1 MVYMFGYVT
10 ICKNTLSEQGY
21 ETFKSYYC
29 GLCKAI
35 GKRCSQSA
43 RMGLSYDITFL
54 AIVLSSV
61 NAENAEVKDKKCLL
75 HPTRK
80 NMCVQNDRAIDYS
93 ADVGVMLSY
102 LKLLDD
108 WHDDRSIKA
117 LFGMAFFYHG
127 VRKAKKRYPS
137 IYNEIRNC
145 LDNLSRLEKERCSE
159 IDETA
164 DCFAKILEILFTP
177 DFIKDENTKRTLSWL
192 GYNIGRWIYIIDAYN
207 DLEKDIKK
215 SNYNTFKYKYNGQ
228 TFEEIK
234 PLLKEKLKMS
244 LTFTL
249 ENASSAYDLL
259 KVYKNKEVLDNIIYH
274 ALMMKQNS
282 ILGEENE
289 SL

>member
-1 MVYMFGYVT
+1 MFGYVT

-21 ETFKSYYC
+21 ETFKAYYC

-35 GKRCSQSA
+35 GKRCSQGA

-61 NAENAEVKDKKCLL
+61 NADNVEIRDKKCLL
-75 HPTRK
+75 HPFRS
-80 NMCVQNDRAIDYS
+80 NMCVQSDRAVDYS

-108 WHDDRSIKA
+108 LHDDRSIKA
-117 LFGMAFFYHG
+117 LFGMLFFYRG
-127 VRKAKKRYPS
+127 VRKAKKRYPL
-137 IYNEIRNC
+137 IYDKIRHC
-145 LDNLSRLEKERCSE
+145 LDDLSRLEKEKCGE

-177 DFIKDENTKRTLSWL
+177 DFVDDDSTKRTLSWL

-215 SNYNTFKYKYNGQ
+215 KNYNTFRYKYDGKSY
-228 TFEEIK
+228 EEIK
-234 PLLKEKLKMS
+234 ADLKEKLKIS

-259 KVYKNKEVLDNIIYH
+259 KVCKNKEILDNIIYH
-274 ALMMKQNS
+274 ALIMKQNY
-282 ILGEENE
+282 ILGEDNE